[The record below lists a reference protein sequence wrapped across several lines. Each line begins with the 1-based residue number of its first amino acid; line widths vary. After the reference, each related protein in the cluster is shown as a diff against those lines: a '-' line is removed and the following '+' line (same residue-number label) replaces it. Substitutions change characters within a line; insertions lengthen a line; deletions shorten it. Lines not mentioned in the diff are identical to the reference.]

1 MNRTTLKKS
10 PAAEVAMLFAKL
22 DRGACE
28 LEQIVV
34 GLVPMSPGNLVVL
47 AVCVVVA
54 ALSAAD
60 FVARQHH
67 RHALREHQRS
77 DKVARL
83 PCAQFIY
90 LRVIGRSL
98 RSAVPRPV
106 VALAVAII
114 FPVRLIVLIVVRDQ
128 IVKREAVMR
137 GDEVDARARTPS
149 APRIQ
154 VRTAGDARGEFVER
168 LIGAT

>member
-10 PAAEVAMLFAKL
+10 PAAEIAILFAKL

-28 LEQIVV
+28 LEHIVV
-34 GLVPMSPGNLVVL
+34 GLVPMSPGTLVVL

-90 LRVIGRSL
+90 LRVIGRPL
-98 RSAVPRPV
+98 RSSTTGCCSRRRDYLPRSPHC
-106 VALAVAII
+106 AYRCTR
-114 FPVRLIVLIVVRDQ
+114 PDR
-128 IVKREAVMR
+128 
-137 GDEVDARARTPS
+137 
-149 APRIQ
+149 
-154 VRTAGDARGEFVER
+154 
-168 LIGAT
+168 